1 MWCGVVW
8 GGVAVMVQLVKKKTD
23 QLCGLLAIAVALCPQ
38 HLEESLQQMLRDR
51 LGDRWTRMQRGY
63 VW

>member
-1 MWCGVVW
+1 
-8 GGVAVMVQLVKKKTD
+8 MVQLVKKKTD